1 MRKPV
6 TPLSYLMYKMM
17 AGDIISYK
25 IQCPYPV
32 YFRTSYSGLL
42 DDDYDWVRVAAREG
56 DSRELHG
63 GIMCMMYFD
72 AALSQEELSAA
83 FSLCLPIGEQLHKPL
98 GVL

>member
-1 MRKPV
+1 M
-6 TPLSYLMYKMM
+6 
-17 AGDIISYK
+17 
-25 IQCPYPV
+25 PYPIYV
-32 YFRTSYSGLL
+32 RASYSGLL

-98 GVL
+98 GVPWCVRFTVFIGSEYCLYFF